1 MIDCYLNGEKITV
14 KEGDSLSDILVKL
27 KQNRNGIALAI
38 NDSVIPKTDWELTY
52 VKSDDKILIIQAT
65 QGG

>member
-1 MIDCYLNGEKITV
+1 MIDCYLNGEKTTV

-38 NDSVIPKTDWELTY
+38 NDAVIPKTDWELTY